1 MHAMRSTGVW
11 TIALGVLGGAMMLGG
26 CGAPME
32 RAARPGEGRGGPP
45 ETRETWEGSGG
56 SWALVMQSPRT
67 AQMLAGTDARS
78 AAEYSRNDGALGAGR
93 AGPLLA
99 TSEWPERERPDL
111 YYARRVQ
118 LETRASE
125 LLYFDTGSRYSG
137 YRGGYRGSYGSGG
150 GGYERG
156 SGTWGFWQ

>member
-1 MHAMRSTGVW
+1 MGVMGAAM
-11 TIALGVLGGAMMLGG
+11 LLGG

-32 RAARPGEGRGGPP
+32 RAARPGDGRGGQP
-45 ETRETWEGSGG
+45 EGRESGESWEGSGG
-56 SWALVMQSPRT
+56 SWALVMHSPRT
-67 AQMLAGTDARS
+67 AQLLAGADPRS
-78 AAEYSRNDGALGAGR
+78 AAEYSRSDAALGAGR
-93 AGPLLA
+93 DVPLLA

-125 LLYFDTGSRYSG
+125 LLYFDTGSRYGG
-137 YRGGYRGSYGSGG
+137 YRRGYRGSYGSG